1 MTEQLKVFFFLNESV
16 TLQCLALK
24 TNKQEVVD
32 FFFDEKSL
40 KVVWMKASKIP
51 EKSLETP
58 ETAKG
63 VISFEEDVERMFEWM
78 EETLK
83 IACVNERVCDS
94 CCCNEHTHGN
104 NSCND
109 GFKNRENL

>member
-1 MTEQLKVFFFLNESV
+1 M
-16 TLQCLALK
+16 
-24 TNKQEVVD
+24 
-32 FFFDEKSL
+32 

-83 IACVNERVCDS
+83 IACVNERYVIHVVVMSKHMETTVAMMDSKTGKTCDVSVCI
-94 CCCNEHTHGN
+94 
-104 NSCND
+104 
-109 GFKNRENL
+109 FQ

>member
-1 MTEQLKVFFFLNESV
+1 MFGIENKQ
-16 TLQCLALK
+16 
-24 TNKQEVVD
+24 TNKKLLI
-32 FFFDEKSL
+32 FFDEKSL

>member
-24 TNKQEVVD
+24 TKQTNKKLLI
-32 FFFDEKSL
+32 FFDEKSL

-51 EKSLETP
+51 EKSLEAP

-83 IACVNERVCDS
+83 IACVNEEYVIHAVVMS
-94 CCCNEHTHGN
+94 THM
-104 NSCND
+104 
-109 GFKNRENL
+109 EQQLQ